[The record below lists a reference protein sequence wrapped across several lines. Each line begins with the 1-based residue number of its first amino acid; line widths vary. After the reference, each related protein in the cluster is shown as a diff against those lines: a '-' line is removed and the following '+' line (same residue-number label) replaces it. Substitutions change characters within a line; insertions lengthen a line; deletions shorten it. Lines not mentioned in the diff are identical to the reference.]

1 MLACADDVTPNSAA
15 AATQHA
21 SVAGRMPSFASGPTR
36 LAIACERHS
45 STNSAQPTA
54 IAMPNMCVA
63 TTARRVNGMR

>member
-1 MLACADDVTPNSAA
+1 
-15 AATQHA
+15 
-21 SVAGRMPSFASGPTR
+21 MPSFASGPTR
-36 LAIACERHS
+36 LAIACERHSS